1 VGVLY
6 EAFARGE
13 ESPLAEL
20 KHQYG
25 DYARWQRQWLT
36 GEVLERQ
43 LEYWRKQL
51 RGMPAVLELPTD
63 FPRPAVPSNRGV
75 SQPLEI
81 PIDVFE
87 AAKILCHQEG
97 VTLFMVCLTALKI
110 FLYRY
115 SGRTDILIG
124 SPIAGRSRG
133 ETENMIGGFVN
144 IVLLRS
150 LLDGDPTCRELL
162 GRICDVTLG
171 AYEHQDLPFA
181 KLLEELLPGEIL
193 GNYGAR
199 SAPLFRVVFDLN
211 NTPPGEQ
218 LKSPGLEV
226 SLVDTDNKV
235 TGCDVFVSMSENGK
249 SLTGSFLYSYDLF
262 NEDTATRMR
271 TDFQVI
277 LRNMVENPDQELSAL
292 VQPPR

>member
-1 VGVLY
+1 
-6 EAFARGE
+6 
-13 ESPLAEL
+13 
-20 KHQYG
+20 
-25 DYARWQRQWLT
+25 
-36 GEVLERQ
+36 
-43 LEYWRKQL
+43 
-51 RGMPAVLELPTD
+51 
-63 FPRPAVPSNRGV
+63 
-75 SQPLEI
+75 
-81 PIDVFE
+81 
-87 AAKILCHQEG
+87 
-97 VTLFMVCLTALKI
+97 
-110 FLYRY
+110 
-115 SGRTDILIG
+115 
-124 SPIAGRSRG
+124 
-133 ETENMIGGFVN
+133 
-144 IVLLRS
+144 
-150 LLDGDPTCRELL
+150 
-162 GRICDVTLG
+162 VTLG